1 MAMWTRI
8 DNDPPE
14 WMAPDGYPA
23 GVIWVLVCLGMAAIG
38 FCLAFP

>member
-14 WMAPDGYPA
+14 CMAPDGYPA
-23 GVIWVLVCLGMAAIG
+23 GVIWMVVCAIG
-38 FCLAFP
+38 AALGAWLAWG